1 MARQRPKVLTQRG
14 SAFLGSGL
22 VLLVAGILLG
32 QPDLTRIGILVLAL
46 LTTCFVLGRLRPAQ
60 MSVDRVVVPARLAVD
75 EQARVIV
82 SLHNEGEHRTPI
94 ALAEEKLQPSLGDRP
109 RFLVP
114 ATGVGQFSEVEYAIR
129 PHVRGLHPLGPLRIW
144 TRDPFGLTS
153 SGRTTEG
160 AGAVL
165 VIPRIHPL
173 STGRALGRGVG
184 SEGTIPHQV
193 ALHGEDDQAIREY
206 REGDDLRRIHWP
218 ATARTGDL
226 MVRQEDRPARRRAVI
241 LLDNRSGAHQGRGA
255 TSSFEWFVTMAASVG
270 AHALDLGYAVHLLT
284 PDPSVDSGTRNDD
297 HLEAMLDTLARIQPG
312 PDDGLRSVLHGA
324 HGVTGTGGLLVALV
338 TGMADDTTRALAAL
352 RQPGSTAIALVHVPR
367 DSSSADTARAGGTLA
382 SLVAA
387 GWLAAPVTGSESPA
401 RVWGDLTGAT
411 LPEPVR

>member
-1 MARQRPKVLTQRG
+1 MARERAKVLTQRG
-14 SAFLGSGL
+14 SAFLSSGL
-22 VLLVAGILLG
+22 VLVLAGVLLG
-32 QPDLTRIGILVLAL
+32 QPDLTRIGVLVLVL
-46 LTTCFVLGRLRPAQ
+46 LTTCYVLGRLRPAQ
-60 MSVDRVVVPARLAVD
+60 MTVERVVVPARLAVD
-75 EQARVIV
+75 DSARVLV

-94 ALAEEKLQPSLGDRP
+94 TLAEEKVQPSLGDRP
-109 RFLVP
+109 RFTVP
-114 ATGVGQFSEVEYAIR
+114 ATGVGQFSEVEYSIR

-153 SGRTTEG
+153 AGRTTAG
-160 AGAVL
+160 SGAVL
-165 VIPRIHPL
+165 VVPRIHPL

-184 SEGTIPHQV
+184 TEGTIPHQV

-241 LLDNRSGAHQGRGA
+241 LLDDRAGGHRGQGPH
-255 TSSFEWFVTMAASVG
+255 SSFEWFVTMAASVG

-284 PDPSVDSGTRNDD
+284 PDPTVDAGTRNDED
-297 HLEAMLDTLARIQPG
+297 LETMLDTLARIQPG
-312 PDDGLRSVLHGA
+312 ADDGFRSVLHAA
-324 HGVTGTGGLLVALV
+324 HAVTGTGGLLVALV
-338 TGMADDTTRALAAL
+338 TGMDDDATRALAAL
-352 RQPGSTAIALVHVPR
+352 RQPGSTAIALVHVPSDDR
-367 DSSSADTARAGGTLA
+367 SPQATLAGGTLA

-411 LPEPVR
+411 LPELIR